1 MLHVNENYSKIKPT
15 YLFAEIAH
23 RVAAHQQAHPDAKI
37 IRLGIGD
44 VTEPL
49 CPAVIEAMH
58 KAVDDEAGKGEK
70 FYGYGPEQGYAFL
83 RDKIAAVDF
92 QERGIDIKADEILV
106 SDGAKCDCG
115 NIQELFAGDVRIAVG
130 DPVYPVYVDTN
141 VMAGRHDITLL
152 PCTAANG
159 FVPGPEALI
168 TDATDGGS
176 GAPEPRPAEVDIVY
190 LCYPNNP
197 TGAVATKAQLQKWV
211 DWANANRKLILF
223 DAAYEAFIRTPG
235 IPHSIYECE
244 GARKC
249 AIEFRSF
256 SKTAGFT
263 GIRCGYTVVPS
274 DVVAY
279 DAAGNAV
286 PLKPM
291 WTRRQ
296 TTKFNGASYITQRGA
311 EAVYSPEGRA
321 QTKATIDFYLENG
334 RLMKEALIA
343 AGYEVTGGGDSPYLW
358 VNVKGDSW
366 AFFDRLLKE
375 ANVVTTPG
383 AGFGKAGEGYIR
395 ISSFNSR
402 ANVLEAIERLK
413 TVLAR

>member
-1 MLHVNENYSKIKPT
+1 MLHINENYSKIQAS
-15 YLFAEIAH
+15 YLFTEIAH
-23 RVAAHQQAHPDAKI
+23 RVSAHQAAHPEAKI

-49 CPAVIEAMH
+49 APAVVAAM
-58 KAVDDEAGKGEK
+58 KQAVDDLATREN
-70 FYGYGPEQGYAFL
+70 FHGYGPEQGYAFL
-83 RDKIAAVDF
+83 REKVAKVDF
-92 QERGIDIKADEILV
+92 QDRGIDIAADEIFI

-115 NIQELFAGDVRIAVG
+115 NIQELFGHDVKIAVG

-141 VMAGRHDITLL
+141 VMAGRTGMNTNGRYEGLTYL
-152 PCTAANG
+152 TCEAANG
-159 FVPGPEALI
+159 FVPPPDSANGC
-168 TDATDGGS
+168 D
-176 GAPEPRPAEVDIVY
+176 VVY

-197 TGAVATKAQLQKWV
+197 TGAVATKEQLQAWV
-211 DWANANRKLILF
+211 DWANANKALILF

-235 IPHSIYECE
+235 IPHSIYECA
-244 GARKC
+244 GARTC

-263 GIRCGYTVVPS
+263 GVRCGYTVVPKGLM
-274 DVVAY
+274 AY
-279 DAAGNAV
+279 TADGTPV
-286 PLKPM
+286 ELRPL

-311 EAVYSPEGRA
+311 EAVYSPEGQA
-321 QTKATIDFYLENG
+321 QTKATIDYYLENG
-334 RLMKEALIA
+334 RLMKEALVA
-343 AGYEVTGGGDSPYLW
+343 LGYTVTGGGDSPYLW
-358 VNVKGDSW
+358 VDVKGKSW
-366 AFFDRLLKE
+366 DFFDKLLHE

-383 AGFGKAGEGYIR
+383 AGFGRAGEGYIR

-413 TVLAR
+413 EVL

>member
-1 MLHVNENYSKIKPT
+1 MLHVNENYSKIKST

-23 RVAAHQQAHPDAKI
+23 RVAAHLEAHPDAKV

-49 CPAVIEAMH
+49 APSVIAAMH
-58 KAVDDEAGKGEK
+58 QAVDDEGGKGE
-70 FYGYGPEQGYAFL
+70 FHGYGPEQGYAFL
-83 RDKIAAVDF
+83 REKIAKVDF
-92 QERGIDIKADEILV
+92 QDRGIDISADEILV

-115 NIQELFAGDVRIAVG
+115 NIQELFGNDVKIAVG

-141 VMAGRHDITLL
+141 VMAGRTDISLL

-159 FVPGPEALI
+159 FVPGPEGC
-168 TDATDGGS
+168 DA
-176 GAPEPRPAEVDIVY
+176 DIVY

-197 TGAVATKAQLQKWV
+197 TGAIATRAQLQAWV
-211 DWANANRKLILF
+211 DWANARKALILF
-223 DAAYEAFIRTPG
+223 DAAYEAFIRNPE
-235 IPHSIYECE
+235 IPHSIYECK
-244 GARKC
+244 GAKTC
-249 AIEFRSF
+249 AIEIRSY

-263 GIRCGYTVVPS
+263 GIRCGYTVVP
-274 DVVAY
+274 DVLVAY
-279 DAAGNAV
+279 NADGTPV
-286 PLKPM
+286 PLRPM

-311 EAVYSPEGRA
+311 EAIYSPEG
-321 QTKATIDFYLENG
+321 QKECKAIIDFYLGNAKLI
-334 RLMKEALIA
+334 REALSA
-343 AGYEVTGGGDSPYLW
+343 AGYAVTGGTDSPYVW
-358 VNVKGDSW
+358 VDVKGDSW

-395 ISSFNSR
+395 ISAFNSR

-413 TVLAR
+413 KVL

>member
-23 RVAAHQQAHPDAKI
+23 RVAAHQTANPDAKI

-49 CPAVIEAMH
+49 APSVIAAMH
-58 KAVDDEAGKGEK
+58 KAVDDEGGKGD
-70 FYGYGPEQGYAFL
+70 FHGYGPEQGYAFL
-83 RDKIAAVDF
+83 REKIAKVDF
-92 QERGIDIKADEILV
+92 QDRGIDISADEILV

-115 NIQELFAGDVRIAVG
+115 NIQELFGADVKIAVG

-141 VMAGRHDITLL
+141 VMAGRHDIQLL

-159 FVPGPEALI
+159 FVPGPEGCTA
-168 TDATDGGS
+168 
-176 GAPEPRPAEVDIVY
+176 DIVY

-197 TGAVATKAQLQKWV
+197 TGAIATKAQLQAWV
-211 DWANANRKLILF
+211 DWANKKKALILF
-223 DAAYEAFIRTPG
+223 DAAYEAFIRNPE
-235 IPHSIYECE
+235 IPHSIYECK
-244 GARKC
+244 GAKTC
-249 AIEFRSF
+249 AIEIRSF

-263 GIRCGYTVVPS
+263 GIRCGYTVVP
-274 DVVAY
+274 DGLVAY
-279 DAAGNAV
+279 NADGSEV
-286 PLKPM
+286 PLRPM

-311 EAVYSPEGRA
+311 EAIYSSEGQKECRDI
-321 QTKATIDFYLENG
+321 IDFYLGNAK
-334 RLMKEALIA
+334 LVKEALKDL
-343 AGYEVTGGGDSPYLW
+343 GYTVTGGDDSPYLW
-358 VNVKGDSW
+358 VDVKGDSW
-366 AFFDRLLKE
+366 EFFDKLLKE

-395 ISSFNSR
+395 ISAFNSR

-413 TVLAR
+413 KVL

>member
-1 MLHVNENYSKIKPT
+1 MLHVNENYSKIKAS
-15 YLFAEIAH
+15 YLFTEIAH
-23 RVAAHQQAHPDAKI
+23 RVSAHQSANPDAKI

-49 CPAVIEAMH
+49 APAVVEAMH
-58 KAVDDEAGKGEK
+58 KAVDDVSERST

-83 RDKIAAVDF
+83 REKAAAVDF
-92 QERGIDIKADEILV
+92 AELGVDISPDEIFI

-115 NIQELFAGDVRIAVG
+115 NIQELFGADVKIAVG

-141 VMAGRHDITLL
+141 VMAGRTGVNENGRYANLTYLTCD
-152 PCTAANG
+152 ASNG
-159 FVPGPEALI
+159 FVPSPESA
-168 TDATDGGS
+168 DGC
-176 GAPEPRPAEVDIVY
+176 DIVY

-197 TGAVATKAQLQKWV
+197 TGAVATREQLQAWV
-211 DWANANRKLILF
+211 DWAVANKALILF

-249 AIEFRSF
+249 AIEFRSY

-263 GIRCGYTVVPS
+263 GIRCGYTVVPKGL
-274 DVVAY
+274 VAY
-279 DAAGNAV
+279 AADGSPV
-286 PLKPM
+286 ELRPM
-291 WTRRQ
+291 WMRRQ

-311 EAVYSPEGRA
+311 EAVYSPEGRE
-321 QTKATIDFYLENG
+321 QCRATIDFYLENG
-334 RLMKEALIA
+334 RLMKEAIESL
-343 AGYEVTGGGDSPYLW
+343 GYTVTGGGDSPYLW
-358 VNVKGDSW
+358 VDAKGGSW
-366 AFFDRLLKE
+366 EIFDRLLKE

-383 AGFGKAGEGYIR
+383 AGFGAAGEGYIR

-413 TVLAR
+413 GVL

>member
-23 RVAAHQQAHPDAKI
+23 RVAAHQERHPDAKV

-49 CPAVIEAMH
+49 CPAVVEAMH
-58 KAVDDEAGKGEK
+58 RAVDDEGGKGEK

-83 RDKIAAVDF
+83 REKVAAVDF
-92 QERGIDIKADEILV
+92 AERGIAIGADEILV

-115 NIQELFAGDVRIAVG
+115 NIQELFAADVRVAVG

-141 VMAGRHDITLL
+141 IMAGRDGITLM
-152 PCTAANG
+152 PCTKANG
-159 FVPGPEALI
+159 FVPDPSDLARSGGPEP
-168 TDATDGGS
+168 D
-176 GAPEPRPAEVDIVY
+176 VVY

-197 TGAVATKAQLQKWV
+197 TGAVATRAQLQKWV
-211 DWANANRKLILF
+211 DWANAGRKLILF

-249 AIEFRSF
+249 AIEFRSY

-274 DVVAY
+274 ETVAY
-279 DAAGNAV
+279 DSTGAAV
-286 PLKPM
+286 ELKPM

-311 EAVYSPEGRA
+311 EAIYSEEGRR
-321 QTKATIDFYLENG
+321 QTKATIDFYLENA
-334 RLMKEALIA
+334 RMIREALSS
-343 AGYEVTGGGDSPYLW
+343 AGFDCTGGVDSPYVW
-358 VNVKGDSW
+358 VDVKGDSW
-366 AFFDRLLKE
+366 KFFDRLLGE

-383 AGFGKAGEGYIR
+383 AGFGKAGEGFIR
-395 ISSFNSR
+395 ISAFNSR
-402 ANVLEAIERLK
+402 ANVCEAIERLERCLK
-413 TVLAR
+413 TQV

>member
-1 MLHVNENYSKIKPT
+1 MLHVNENYSKIKAS
-15 YLFAEIAH
+15 YLFTEIAH
-23 RVAAHQQAHPDAKI
+23 RVSAHQAANPDAKI

-49 CPAVIEAMH
+49 APAVIEAMH
-58 KAVDDEAGKGEK
+58 KAVDDVADRSS

-83 RDKIAAVDF
+83 RDKVAAVDF
-92 QERGIDIKADEILV
+92 AERGVDIASDEIFI

-115 NIQELFAGDVRIAVG
+115 NIQELFGDDVKIAVG

-141 VMAGRHDITLL
+141 VMAGRTGANENGRYANLTYLTCD
-152 PCTAANG
+152 ASNG
-159 FVPGPEALI
+159 FVPSPESAN
-168 TDATDGGS
+168 GC
-176 GAPEPRPAEVDIVY
+176 DIVY

-197 TGAVATKAQLQKWV
+197 TGAVATKEQLQAWV
-211 DWANANRKLILF
+211 DWANANKALILF

-249 AIEFRSF
+249 AIEFRSY

-263 GIRCGYTVVPS
+263 GIRCGYTVVPKEL
-274 DVVAY
+274 VAY
-279 DAAGNAV
+279 AADGSEEN
-286 PLKPM
+286 LKAM

-296 TTKFNGASYITQRGA
+296 TTKFNGASYVTQRGA
-311 EAVYSPEGRA
+311 EAIYSEEGRA
-321 QTKATIDFYLENG
+321 QTKATIDFYLENA
-334 RLMKEALIA
+334 RLIREALA
-343 AGYEVTGGGDSPYLW
+343 LAGFTVTGGVDSPYIW
-358 VNVKGDSW
+358 VDVKGDSW
-366 AFFDRLLKE
+366 DFFDKLLKE

-395 ISSFNSR
+395 ISAFNSR
-402 ANVLEAIERLK
+402 ANVLEAIERFRK
-413 TVLAR
+413 VL

>member
-23 RVAAHQQAHPDAKI
+23 RVAAHQAAHPGAKV

-49 CPAVIEAMH
+49 APSVIAAMH
-58 KAVDDEAGKGEK
+58 KAVDDEAGKGDR

-83 RDKIAAVDF
+83 REKIAQFDF
-92 QERGIDIKADEILV
+92 KDYGIDVSPDEILV

-115 NIQELFAGDVRIAVG
+115 NLQELFGTDVVVAVG
-130 DPVYPVYVDTN
+130 DPVYPVYVDSN
-141 VMAGRHDITLL
+141 VMAGRHDIRLL
-152 PCTAANG
+152 PCTKANG
-159 FVPGPEALI
+159 FVPGPDGCEA
-168 TDATDGGS
+168 
-176 GAPEPRPAEVDIVY
+176 DIVY

-197 TGAVATKAQLQKWV
+197 TGAVATKAQLQAWV
-211 DWANANRKLILF
+211 DWANKRKALIVF

-235 IPHSIYECE
+235 IPHSIYACE
-244 GARKC
+244 GAKTC
-249 AIEFRSF
+249 AIEIRSF

-263 GIRCGYTVVPS
+263 GVRCGYTVVP
-274 DVVAY
+274 DGLVAY
-279 DAAGNAV
+279 TADGKAT
-286 PLKPM
+286 PLRPM

-296 TTKFNGASYITQRGA
+296 TTKFNGACYVTQRGA

-321 QTKATIDFYLENG
+321 ETKATIDFYLENAK
-334 RLMKEALIA
+334 LMKTALKGL
-343 AGYEVTGGGDSPYLW
+343 GYDVTGGDDSPYLW
-358 VNVKGDSW
+358 VDVKGDSW
-366 AFFDRLLKE
+366 AFFDKLLKE

-383 AGFGKAGEGYIR
+383 AGFGAAGEGFIR
-395 ISSFNSR
+395 ISAFNSR

-413 TVLAR
+413 KVL

>member
-1 MLHVNENYSKIKPT
+1 MLHVNENYARIKPT

-23 RVAAHQQAHPDAKI
+23 RVSAHQKAHPEAKV

-49 CPAVIEAMH
+49 APSVIAAMH
-58 KAVDDEAGKGEK
+58 RAVDDEAGKGR

-83 RDKIAAVDF
+83 RERIAKVDF
-92 QERGIDIKADEILV
+92 QDRGIDVSADEILV

-115 NIQELFAGDVRIAVG
+115 NIQELFADDVKIAVG

-141 VMAGRHDITLL
+141 VMAGRTDIRLL
-152 PCTAANG
+152 PCTAENG
-159 FVPGPEALI
+159 FVPGPQGC
-168 TDATDGGS
+168 DA
-176 GAPEPRPAEVDIVY
+176 DIVY

-197 TGAVATKAQLQKWV
+197 TGATATKAQLQEWV
-211 DWANANRKLILF
+211 DWANDRKALILF
-223 DAAYEAFIRTPG
+223 DAAYEAFIRNPE

-244 GARKC
+244 GARSC
-249 AIEFRSF
+249 AIEIRSY

-263 GIRCGYTVVPS
+263 GIRCGYTVVP
-274 DVVAY
+274 DGLVAY
-279 DAAGNAV
+279 DSAGGRV
-286 PLKPM
+286 PLRPM

-311 EAVYSPEGRA
+311 EAVYTPEGQRE
-321 QTKATIDFYLENG
+321 TKATVDFYLGNAKLI
-334 RLMKEALIA
+334 REALTA
-343 AGYEVTGGGDSPYLW
+343 FGYSVTGGTDSPYVW
-358 VNVKGDSW
+358 VDVKGDSW
-366 AFFDRLLKE
+366 AFFDRLLKN

-395 ISSFNSR
+395 ISAFNSR
-402 ANVLEAIERLK
+402 ENVLEAISRLRD
-413 TVLAR
+413 VL

>member
-1 MLHVNENYSKIKPT
+1 MLHVNENYAKVKPT

-23 RVAAHQQAHPDAKI
+23 RVAAHQTARPGAKI

-49 CPAVIEAMH
+49 APSVIKAMH
-58 KAVDDEAGKGEK
+58 AAVDDEAGREN
-70 FYGYGPEQGYAFL
+70 FHGYGPEQGYAFL
-83 RDKIAAVDF
+83 REKIAKFDYNE
-92 QERGIDIKADEILV
+92 QGIDIRPDEILV

-115 NIQELFAGDVRIAVG
+115 NIQELFGPDVKIAVG

-141 VMAGRHDITLL
+141 VMAGRDNIQLL

-159 FVPGPEALI
+159 FVPGP
-168 TDATDGGS
+168 DGCT
-176 GAPEPRPAEVDIVY
+176 ADVVY

-197 TGAVATKAQLQKWV
+197 TGAVATLAQLQEWV
-211 DWANANRKLILF
+211 DWANARKSLILF

-235 IPHSIYECE
+235 IPRSIFACK
-244 GARKC
+244 GARTC
-249 AIEFRSF
+249 AMEFRSY

-263 GIRCGYTVVPS
+263 GLRCGYTVVPEELS
-274 DVVAY
+274 AY
-279 DAAGNAV
+279 DSKGAPV

-311 EAVYSPEGRA
+311 EAIYTPEGRA
-321 QTKATIDFYLENG
+321 EAKATIDFYLENA
-334 RLMKEALIA
+334 RLVREAVA
-343 AGYEVTGGGDSPYLW
+343 AKGYEVAGGVDSPYIW
-358 VNVKGDSW
+358 VNVKCDSW
-366 AFFDRLLKE
+366 KFFDRLLGE
-375 ANVVTTPG
+375 ADIVTTPG

-395 ISSFNSR
+395 ISAFNSR
-402 ANVLEAIERLK
+402 ENVLESISRLDK
-413 TVLAR
+413 VI

>member
-23 RVAAHQQAHPDAKI
+23 RVTEHQKANPDAKI

-83 RDKIAAVDF
+83 RDKIAKVDF
-92 QERGIDIKADEILV
+92 QDRGIDIRSDEILV

-115 NIQELFAGDVRIAVG
+115 NIQELFAEDVKIAVG

-152 PCTAANG
+152 PCTKENG
-159 FVPGPEALI
+159 YVPSPSTSACDFDL
-168 TDATDGGS
+168 
-176 GAPEPRPAEVDIVY
+176 VY

-197 TGAVATKAQLQKWV
+197 TGAVATKAQLQEWV

-249 AIEFRSF
+249 AIEFRSY

-274 DVVAY
+274 EVMAY
-279 DAAGNAV
+279 DAAGNEV

-311 EAVYSPEGRA
+311 EAIYSAEGQA
-321 QTKATIDFYLENG
+321 QTKATIDFYLENA
-334 RLMKEALIA
+334 RLVREALTA
-343 AGYEVTGGGDSPYLW
+343 LGYTCVGGVDSPYVW
-358 VNVKGDSW
+358 VDVKGDSW
-366 AFFDRLLKE
+366 EFFDRLLKG

-395 ISSFNSR
+395 ISAFNSR

-413 TVLAR
+413 NAL

>member
-1 MLHVNENYSKIKPT
+1 MAFVNENFLKLPGS
-15 YLFAEIAH
+15 YLFSEIAR
-23 RVAAHQQAHPDAKI
+23 RVSAYKGEHPDADI

-58 KAVDDEAGKGEK
+58 KAVDDEATREN
-70 FYGYGPEQGYAFL
+70 FHGYGPEQGYAFL
-83 RDKIAAVDF
+83 RDAIAKVDF
-92 QERGIDIKADEILV
+92 QDRGIDIASDEIFV

-115 NIQELFAGDVRIAVG
+115 NIQELFGADVKIAVG

-141 VMAGRHDITLL
+141 VMAGRTGKSEGGRYPGLVYL
-152 PCTAANG
+152 TCNASNG
-159 FVPGPEALI
+159 FVPGPESAQGC
-168 TDATDGGS
+168 D
-176 GAPEPRPAEVDIVY
+176 VVY

-197 TGAVATKAQLQKWV
+197 TGAVATKDQLQKWV
-211 DWANANRKLILF
+211 DWANANKSLILF

-235 IPHSIYECE
+235 IPRSIYECA
-244 GARKC
+244 GARTC

-263 GIRCGYTVVPS
+263 GIRGGYTVVPKGLM
-274 DVVAY
+274 AY
-279 DAAGNAV
+279 AADGTPV
-286 PLKPM
+286 ELRPM

-311 EAVYSPEGRA
+311 AAIFTPEGQA

-334 RLMKEALIA
+334 KLMKEALQA
-343 AGYEVTGGGDSPYLW
+343 LGYTVTGGGDSPYLW
-358 VNVKGDSW
+358 VDVKGDSW
-366 AFFDRLLKE
+366 EFFDKLLKE

-413 TVLAR
+413 KVL

>member
-23 RVAAHQQAHPDAKI
+23 RVSAHQAAHPEAKV

-49 CPAVIEAMH
+49 APSVVAALH
-58 KAVDDEAGKGEK
+58 RAVDDEADRSR
-70 FYGYGPEQGYAFL
+70 FHGYGPEQGYAFL
-83 RDKIAAVDF
+83 REKIAEVDF
-92 QERGIDIKADEILV
+92 RARGIDVSPDEILV

-115 NIQELFAGDVRIAVG
+115 NFQELFAEDVRIAVG

-141 VMAGRHDITLL
+141 VMAGRHDIRLL

-159 FVPGPEALI
+159 FVPGPDGC
-168 TDATDGGS
+168 DA
-176 GAPEPRPAEVDIVY
+176 DIVY

-197 TGAVATKAQLQKWV
+197 TGAVATKAQLQAWV
-211 DWANANRKLILF
+211 DWANGRRALIVF

-244 GARKC
+244 GAKTC
-249 AIEFRSF
+249 AVEIRSF

-263 GIRCGYTVVPS
+263 GIRCGYTVVPDGLS
-274 DVVAY
+274 AY
-279 DAAGNAV
+279 AADGRAV
-286 PLKPM
+286 GLRGM

-296 TTKFNGASYITQRGA
+296 TTKFNGASYLTQRAA
-311 EAVYSPEGRA
+311 EAVYSPEGQAETRA
-321 QTKATIDFYLENG
+321 TVDFYLGNAAIV
-334 RLMKEALIA
+334 KEALRGLGYSV
-343 AGYEVTGGGDSPYLW
+343 AGGDDSPYLW
-358 VNVKGDSW
+358 VDVKGDSW
-366 AFFDRLLKE
+366 KFFDRLLSE

-383 AGFGKAGEGYIR
+383 AGFGAAGEGYIR
-395 ISSFNSR
+395 ISAFNSR
-402 ANVLEAIERLK
+402 ENVLEAVSRLRK
-413 TVLAR
+413 VL

>member
-1 MLHVNENYSKIKPT
+1 MLHVNENYAKIKPT

-23 RVAAHQQAHPDAKI
+23 RVSSHQAANPGAKV

-49 CPAVIEAMH
+49 CDAVIKAMH
-58 KAVDDEAGKGEK
+58 KAVDDEAGRAD
-70 FYGYGPEQGYAFL
+70 FHGYGPEQGYQFL
-83 RDKIAAVDF
+83 REKIAECDF
-92 QERGIDIKADEILV
+92 RARGVEVAADEILV

-115 NIQELFAGDVRIAVG
+115 NIQELFADDIRIAVG

-141 VMAGRHDITLL
+141 VMAGREAISLL
-152 PCTAANG
+152 TCSAANG
-159 FVPGPEALI
+159 FVPSPAGC
-168 TDATDGGS
+168 DAD
-176 GAPEPRPAEVDIVY
+176 VVY

-197 TGAVATKAQLQKWV
+197 TGAVATKAQLQEWV
-211 DWANANRKLILF
+211 DWANANRRLILF

-235 IPHSIYECE
+235 IPHSIFECK
-244 GARKC
+244 GARTC
-249 AIEFRSF
+249 AIEFRSY

-274 DVVAY
+274 ELVAY
-279 DAAGNAV
+279 AADGSEV

-311 EAVYSPEGRA
+311 EAIYSPEGAA
-321 QTKATIDFYLENG
+321 QAKATIDFYLENA
-334 RLMKEALIA
+334 RLVREALGSL
-343 AGYEVTGGGDSPYLW
+343 GYAVTGGVDSPYVW
-358 VNVKGDSW
+358 VDVKMDSW
-366 AFFDRLLKE
+366 AFFDKLLKE

-395 ISSFNSR
+395 ISAFNSR
-402 ANVLEAIERLK
+402 ENVLEAIDRLRK
-413 TVLAR
+413 VLG